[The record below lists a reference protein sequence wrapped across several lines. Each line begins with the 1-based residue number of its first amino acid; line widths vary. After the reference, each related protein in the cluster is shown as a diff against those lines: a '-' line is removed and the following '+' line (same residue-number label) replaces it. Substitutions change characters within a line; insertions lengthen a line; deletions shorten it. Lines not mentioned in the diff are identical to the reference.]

1 MDQPKRDNTYSHIL
15 KYTSLFGGVQALNI
29 LIGVV
34 RNKFVALILGPDGM
48 GLSALFNSTIKL
60 ISDSTT
66 LGLPMT
72 GVREISE
79 ALDAGDE
86 KRMEKAIGLLRCWS
100 VLTAILGMVVC
111 VALGPWRS
119 SSTFAWGDHTLH
131 YVLLAPA
138 VALAAITGGETAI
151 LKGTRQLRC
160 LATASLYNMLL
171 ALLVSV
177 PIYYVWGQSGIV
189 PSIVLLALGQ
199 CGITIYYSFRL
210 YRPRFS
216 FSISTLHEGHA
227 MIRLGIAFVLA
238 GVVGSGAEFLV
249 RSYLNVTGELE
260 TVGLYNAG
268 FMMTMTYAG
277 MIFSAME
284 TDYFPRLS
292 AAPMLGL
299 GFNRIVNNQV
309 EVSLLLAS
317 PALVTFTVA
326 LPLLLPLLYSGRF
339 LPVLDMMRWAVLAMY
354 IRALTLP
361 VEYISLARGSSKSYL
376 LLETAYA
383 IVFSAA
389 VILGYRWGGLTGTGI
404 GLLFTGMVNVCLVY
418 GYMHWRF
425 GYAPSADVLRYTL
438 LLLPLGLATCVAS
451 FLLTGALYWIVGL
464 VLIMVAFALSAN
476 ILKGKTN
483 MQNVAILNKISRLF
497 RIPNRGSKD

>member
-1 MDQPKRDNTYSHIL
+1 MEQPKRENTYSHIL

-48 GLSALFNSTIKL
+48 GLSSLFNSTIKL

-66 LGLPMT
+66 LGVPMT

-86 KRMEKAIGLLRCWS
+86 KRLARTIETLRFWS
-100 VLTAILGMVVC
+100 ALAALLGMVVC
-111 VALGPWRS
+111 VALGPWLS
-119 SSTFAWGDHTLH
+119 SSTFAWGNHTLH
-131 YVLLAPA
+131 YVLLSPA
-138 VALAAITGGETAI
+138 VALTAITGGEAAI

-189 PSIVLLALGQ
+189 PSIVLMAAGQ

-210 YRPRFS
+210 HPPRFA
-216 FSISTLHEGHA
+216 FSISMLHEGHA
-227 MIRLGIAFVLA
+227 MIRLGIAFVMA
-238 GVVGSGAEFLV
+238 GVMGSGSEFLV
-249 RSYLNVTGELE
+249 RSYLNVVGESE

-277 MIFSAME
+277 MIFSSME

-292 AAPMLGL
+292 AVTKLGPDL
-299 GFNRIVNNQV
+299 NRIVNNQV

-317 PALVTFTVA
+317 PALVCFTVG

-339 LPVLDMMRWAVLAMY
+339 LPVLDMMRWAVLAIY
-354 IRALTLP
+354 LRALTLP
-361 VEYISLARGSSKSYL
+361 VEYISLARGDSMSYM
-376 LLETAYA
+376 LLEAVYA
-383 IVFSAA
+383 VVFSLS
-389 VILGYRWGGLTGTGI
+389 VILGYQWYGLTGTGI
-404 GLLFTGMVNVCLVY
+404 SLLLTALANVCLVY
-418 GYMHWRF
+418 GYMRWRF
-425 GYAPSADVLRYTL
+425 GYAPSADVMRYTL
-438 LLLPLGLATCVAS
+438 LIVPLGLITCAAT
-451 FLLTGALYWIVGL
+451 FLLSGVLYWIVGL
-464 VLIMVAFALSAN
+464 GLMAVSFMLSAY
-476 ILKGKTN
+476 ILKKKAN
-483 MQNVAILNKISRLF
+483 IQNVAILNKISHLLRNS
-497 RIPNRGSKD
+497 NREGKE